1 MKHSAVFAG
10 ILAVVAALPAYAQE
24 HGVNRRMYTFLDDD
38 VTIEVSA
45 ESGGTLQVIRGEAG
59 VLEVS
64 ARAPGGFTAF
74 ALGGR
79 NDNTLRL
86 TAAGGERAD
95 FVVVVPER
103 TYLRVRLPNRK
114 QGELGSRRPG
124 ATYTWSAPSAV
135 STVSRNAPP
144 TPARSTMAHSSA
156 TAPRVLNVPNLNS
169 ARSITVRVEPGPF
182 MVGGNEWMSVE
193 RGSSTNVEIR
203 TGSQAADLEIV
214 VPIETR
220 DFTMKL
226 GGRTALVIRD
236 SQVTSYCQ
244 SVTEQEFA
252 GGARRFTYSPEMGRL
267 SCR

>member
-1 MKHSAVFAG
+1 MKYSAVFAG
-10 ILAVVAALPAYAQE
+10 VLAVVAATPAFAQE
-24 HGVNRRMYTFLDDD
+24 RGVNRRMYTFLDDD

-64 ARAPGGFTAF
+64 GRAPGGFTAF

-114 QGELGSRRPG
+114 QGELGSRRSG
-124 ATYTWSAPSAV
+124 TTYTWQAPASV
-135 STVSRNAPP
+135 STVSRNVPP
-144 TPARSTMAHSSA
+144 VPARGTMAHSA
-156 TAPRVLNVPNLNS
+156 LVAPRVLNVPNLNS
-169 ARSITVRVEPGPF
+169 ARTITVRVESGPF
-182 MVGGNEWMSVE
+182 LVGGNEWLSVQ
-193 RGSSTNVEIR
+193 RGSSTNLEIR
-203 TGSQAADLEIV
+203 TGNQPADLDIV
-214 VPIETR
+214 VPSDTR

-226 GGRTALVIRD
+226 GGRTALVIRG
-236 SQVTSYCQ
+236 SQITSYCEP
-244 SVTEQEFA
+244 VTEQVLA
-252 GGARRFTYSPEMGRL
+252 GGARRFTFTPEMGRL